1 MLIRWLTYSIIS
13 CFALGLIGILL
24 IIFAALVTFS
34 SLPSLETLTDY
45 RPKIPLR
52 VYSDEGLLIGEFG
65 TERRSLVKIDS
76 VPVYLKQAILAAE
89 DDRFYEH
96 SGVDTIGVLRAAYSN
111 FTAGGVRQ
119 GASTITMQ
127 VARNFFLTREK
138 TLTRKFSEAL
148 LAFKIEHYLSKDQIL
163 ELYINQIYLGQRSY
177 GFAAAAKAYFDKSLN
192 EINVAEAAMLAGL
205 PKAPSH
211 FNPVVNPERAKTRQL
226 YVLRRMHKLNL
237 LSDNELKKLEK
248 QPVPVNHKSRT
259 FAMHAEYVAE
269 MARQVVYD
277 RYQTETYTSGIK
289 VYTTI
294 RKADQEAAYQALRK
308 NVMNY
313 DKRHGYRGP
322 EGYINLPENGTN
334 QEKALK
340 QALLKIA
347 DSDDIYPA
355 IVLTVNN
362 DAAQV
367 YRKDGKIIAITGEGL
382 QLVKKFLT
390 NQDDVRARNPLRP
403 GAIVRIQENGKDN
416 WEIVQ
421 FPEVEAALASIDPRD
436 GAVLAL
442 IGGFDFHRNQFNHV
456 TQAWRQPGSSFKPFI
471 YSASLDKGFT
481 PATIINDAPLSF
493 DASQTGSELWEPR
506 NFDGKYS
513 GPIRMREALAKSK
526 NLASIRILQ
535 AIGLQY
541 AQDYITRFGFEAEQH
556 PPYLPMALGSGVVT
570 AMQMAAGYATF
581 ANGGYEITP
590 YFIKR
595 IEDKFGNV
603 LETAQPPIAGK
614 NANQIIDPRNAFLI
628 TSMMQDVINRGTAT
642 RAKQLGRNDI
652 AGKTGTTSN
661 FIDAWFCGFQK
672 HLVAVAWIGYDDP
685 KSLGKNE
692 TGGRAALPMWMDYME
707 KALKNVPLENQ
718 ELPQGI
724 ITAKIN
730 PDTGLR
736 ESAGTITEHFFQEQL
751 PPQAV
756 TNFDDLDNTLDTF
769 RDQLF

>member
-1 MLIRWLTYSIIS
+1 MLIRWLTYSFIS
-13 CFALGLIGILL
+13 CLALGLIGILL

-65 TERRSLVKIDS
+65 TERRNLVKIDS
-76 VPVYLKQAILAAE
+76 VPIYLKQAILAAE

-177 GFAAAAKAYFDKSLN
+177 GFAAAAKAYFDKPLN
-192 EINVAEAAMLAGL
+192 EINIAEAAMLAGL

-248 QPVPVNHKSRT
+248 QPVPVNRKSRT
-259 FAMHAEYVAE
+259 FAIHAEYVAE

-277 RYQTETYTSGIK
+277 RYQAETYTSGIK

-294 RKADQEAAYQALRK
+294 RKEDQEAAYQALRK
-308 NVMNY
+308 NVLNY

-322 EGYINLPENGTN
+322 EGFIDLLAHGVSPEKVLK
-334 QEKALK
+334 EALK
-340 QALLKIA
+340 KVA
-347 DSDDIYPA
+347 DSDGIYPA
-355 IVLTVNN
+355 VVLTVNN
-362 DAAQV
+362 NSVKV
-367 YRKDGKIIAITGEGL
+367 YRKGGKIITITGEGL
-382 QLVKKFLT
+382 QLVQKFLT
-390 NQDDVRARNPLRP
+390 NQDGKHEEKSLRP

-421 FPEVEAALASIDPRD
+421 FPEVEAALASLDPQD
-436 GAVLAL
+436 GAVRAL
-442 IGGFDFHRNQFNHV
+442 VGGFDFHRNQFNHV
-456 TQAWRQPGSSFKPFI
+456 TQAWRQPGSSFKPFV

-493 DASQTGSELWEPR
+493 DASQTGSDLWEPR

-513 GPIRMREALAKSK
+513 GPIRMREALARSK

-541 AQDYITRFGFEAEQH
+541 AQDYITRFGFEAAQH
-556 PPYLPMALGSGVVT
+556 PPYLPMALGSGAVT
-570 AMQMAAGYATF
+570 AMQMAAGYAAF

-595 IEDKFGNV
+595 IEDKSGNV
-603 LETAQPPIAGK
+603 LETAHPPLAGV

-628 TSMMQDVINRGTAT
+628 TSMMQDVINHGTAT

-672 HLVAVAWIGYDDP
+672 HLVAVAWIGFDDP

-692 TGGRAALPMWMDYME
+692 TGGRAALPMWMDYMA
-707 KALKNVPLENQ
+707 KALKNVPMEIQ
-718 ELPQGI
+718 EAPQGI

-730 PDTGLR
+730 PETGLR
-736 ESAGTITEHFFQEQL
+736 ESAGKITEHFFQEQL
-751 PPQAV
+751 PPQAEIS
-756 TNFDDLDNTLDTF
+756 FDDPDNTLDTF